1 LRVEVFFAGASV
13 ASAVFSAD
21 VVSSGM
27 VCAPQPGARRRSGR
41 VRRRDPQTQGRRRKA
56 FGGGDTLRGASLAG
70 LFVTCRG
77 RWAQSSGLLRIAVT
91 DPRAAS
97 RSGDDVPT
105 TVPAHEELGENV
117 VGSTPD
123 GKPSSRQPWRVSH
136 TDRETLL

>member
-1 LRVEVFFAGASV
+1 VLLSPVHDGGPGVSDAGTRRLRIDGAKPSV
-13 ASAVFSAD
+13 AATPSAVRHWPAC
-21 VVSSGM
+21 SSPAA
-27 VCAPQPGARRRSGR
+27 V
-41 VRRRDPQTQGRRRKA
+41 
-56 FGGGDTLRGASLAG
+56 AG
-70 LFVTCRG
+70 H
-77 RWAQSSGLLRIAVT
+77 SHSGLLRIAVT